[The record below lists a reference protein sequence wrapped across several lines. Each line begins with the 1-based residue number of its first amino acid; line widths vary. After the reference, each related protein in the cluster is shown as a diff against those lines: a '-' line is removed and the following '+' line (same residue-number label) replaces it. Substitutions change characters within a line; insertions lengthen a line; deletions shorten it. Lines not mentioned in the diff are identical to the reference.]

1 MREDRIAIALLAL
14 LVVAAFANVIFD
26 GRSLVAS
33 DNLNPLWPDFS
44 SPAEW
49 RRPDLVGYPNYR
61 DITSAIMQSDPSRE
75 FLRRSLLRGEFP
87 FWDPYVGG
95 GGPSF
100 ASMWPAYLFPPSLLV
115 VLLGNGGVVKNAYIL
130 LLILCSG
137 TLTYFFLRLH
147 ALRWPAALAGA
158 IAFSFSGAVI
168 QTSPSVIG
176 QPVAFFSLPLLVTA
190 RLIDRPDARRA
201 AQLALAFAF
210 VALASFPPVLLQTFG
225 MSVVYAIV
233 AIVMKSKER
242 ARTAAWFAGAV
253 AVSLAIASVVYLP
266 GWKAMDEMS
275 HVREYYSHAAQATMP
290 ASQFGQALSPTI
302 MGGVAIYAHPAVMG
316 STGLHL
322 YYSGV
327 VALFLTGIG
336 FVAGG
341 GMAVRI
347 LRITASLCGALALA
361 KTIGLPPVQWLAYV
375 PILRNFHCAAY
386 LGILVAYSTAILAS
400 LGLDAL
406 LGGRPR
412 AWHVAVGAS
421 IPGLALLAVRI
432 QAWRRGV
439 AFQSEGWRWL
449 ADFRVLIVF
458 CVLAVI
464 AAWVAHRWPRVR
476 TAAVVFVMVLLAAEG
491 LRNSSYPRPRRGN
504 VWAHPPRYVEVL
516 AEKNSGG
523 RVLPMPVYP
532 ANTES
537 VFRQPTLDVILSAS
551 TRMYGLY
558 KRYFGPIPDPILRD
572 ANQIPPERVLD
583 VANIEYIAIASSD
596 ERHVAEAVQRGYE
609 PLYVDALVHVMRRP
623 ADPRY
628 SFTSS
633 YQMARSE
640 SEALAAL
647 ETLPRGSVLLE
658 APPSFPSAAGPTAEV
673 QPRVTKFSL
682 NDVELVVQTQ
692 RPGLLVCSES
702 NMTGWT
708 ATIDR
713 RPARILTANYAF
725 RAIEIPRGAHTI
737 RLSYYPPGLTGG
749 LALAFLGLLA
759 CGWGLRSTLDN
770 PQDNLTNASPTG
782 A

>member
-49 RRPDLVGYPNYR
+49 RRPDLVGYPNFR

-87 FWDPYVGG
+87 FWDPYLGG

-100 ASMWPAYLFPPSLLV
+100 ASMWPSYLFPPSLLV
-115 VLLGNGGVVKNAYIL
+115 VLLGNGSLIRNVYIL

-137 TLTYFFLRLH
+137 TLTYYLLRRH

-176 QPVAFFSLPLLVTA
+176 QPIAFFSLPLLVTA

-201 AQLALAFAF
+201 AQVALAFAF

-225 MSVVYAIV
+225 MSVVYAVV
-233 AIVMKSKER
+233 AIFTKLKER
-242 ARTAAWFAGAV
+242 ARSAAWFAGAA
-253 AVSLAIASVVYLP
+253 AVSLAIASVVFLP
-266 GWKAMDEMS
+266 GWKAMTEMS
-275 HVREYYSHAAQATMP
+275 HVRDYYSHAAEETM
-290 ASQFGQALSPTI
+290 AVNRLGQALSPTI
-302 MGGVAIYAHPAVMG
+302 MGGVPIYAHPAVMG
-316 STGLHL
+316 SMGLHL

-327 VALFLTGIG
+327 VALFLAGIG
-336 FVAGG
+336 AVAGG
-341 GMAVRI
+341 GTAVRI

-361 KTIGLPPVQWLAYV
+361 KIVGLPPVQWIAFV
-375 PILRNFHCAAY
+375 PLLRSFHYAAY
-386 LGILVAYSTAILAS
+386 FGILLAYSTAILAA
-400 LGLDAL
+400 LGIDAL
-406 LGGRPR
+406 LGGRAR
-412 AWHVAVGAS
+412 AWQVCAGVC

-439 AFQSEGWRWL
+439 AFQPEGWRWI
-449 ADFRVLIVF
+449 ADFRLLIVF

-464 AAWVAHRWPRVR
+464 AAWVAYRSPRMRV
-476 TAAVVFVMVLLAAEG
+476 AAVTFVIVVLAAEG
-491 LRNSSYPRPRRGN
+491 LRNASYPRPRRGD
-504 VWAHPPRYVEVL
+504 VWSHPPRYVEVL

-523 RVLPMPVYP
+523 RVLPLPVYP

-551 TRMYGLY
+551 TRMYRLY
-558 KRYFGPIPDPILRD
+558 NRYFGPIPDPILRE
-572 ANQIPPERVLD
+572 AKRIPPERVLD

-596 ERHVAEAVQRGYE
+596 ERHIAEAVQRGYE
-609 PLYVDALVHVMRRP
+609 PLYVDALVHLMRRP

-633 YQMARSE
+633 YQMAKSE
-640 SEALAAL
+640 GEALAAL

-658 APPSFPSAAGPTAEV
+658 TPPSFPSTAVPTADV
-673 QPRVTKFSL
+673 QPRLTKFSL
-682 NDVELVVQTQ
+682 NDVELVVRTP
-692 RPGLLVCSES
+692 RHGLLVCSES
-702 NMTGWT
+702 NMAGWT
-708 ATIDR
+708 AAIDGH
-713 RPARILTANYAF
+713 PARILAANYAF
-725 RAIEIPRGAHTI
+725 RAIEVPRGAHSI
-737 RLSYYPPGLTGG
+737 HLSYYPPGLTGG
-749 LALAFLGLLA
+749 LSLAFLGLFA
-759 CGWGLRSTLDN
+759 CGWGLRRRSDR
-770 PQDNLTNASPTG
+770 
-782 A
+782 